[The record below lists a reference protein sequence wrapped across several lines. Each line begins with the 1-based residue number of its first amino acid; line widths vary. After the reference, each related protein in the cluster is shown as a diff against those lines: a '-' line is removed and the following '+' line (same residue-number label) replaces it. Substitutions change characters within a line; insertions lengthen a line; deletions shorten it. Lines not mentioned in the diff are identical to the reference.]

1 MVWMRL
7 KTYWDDV
14 SLRVNVGLVFR
25 LQTDGHNIVSSVLLD
40 DGFDD
45 GYIPGKGTRV
55 AF

>member
-7 KTYWDDV
+7 RTHCYDV

-25 LQTDGHNIVSSVLLD
+25 LQKDDHIIVSGVLLD

-45 GYIPGKGTRV
+45 GYIPGEGTRV